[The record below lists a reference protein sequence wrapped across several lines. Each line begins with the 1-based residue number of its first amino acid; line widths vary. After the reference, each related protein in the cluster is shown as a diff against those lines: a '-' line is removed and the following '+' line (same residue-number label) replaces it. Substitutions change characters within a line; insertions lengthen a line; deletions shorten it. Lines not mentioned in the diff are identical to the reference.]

1 MNKNLQDDLEIILNY
16 FLNGL
21 KDIEAATGEVQ
32 PMMYEVNSALI
43 RVKKLN
49 IDDVS
54 KKPIEEWDMC
64 DNCNT
69 VSKCLKA
76 NKCLF

>member
-1 MNKNLQDDLEIILNY
+1 MDKNLQDDLEIILNY

-21 KDIEAATGEVQ
+21 KDIEASTGEVQ

-54 KKPIEEWDMC
+54 KRYSAED
-64 DNCNT
+64 
-69 VSKCLKA
+69 VSNAYAKGLEDGEIGA
-76 NKCLF
+76 FTA